1 MSPWQPRGEEQHLFI
16 SKNNLQSAD
25 SPPLLRGQ
33 REEAL
38 LCPAAGPLRAGEAG
52 GPHLRVL
59 LRAHTG
65 TGGRP
70 GVGPGLEV
78 GLPRDELAVRRHRP
92 RPLANALVAAG
103 QVRGARGPGVG
114 RVLLEGPRE
123 DVVVLPRG
131 SCGGGEADIG
141 PPRLQPHRVLEA
153 QWRVDHRRVH
163 VVDEDTQTAQA
174 VGLYKLQATR
184 TAGVRPM
191 HPHTSSVTICS
202 GWTNRRASL
211 ADSHHA
217 HPPRATHTLR
227 ERCRLAL
234 RRRTWNR

>member
-1 MSPWQPRGEEQHLFI
+1 MVDVQNKPEWGDLLAQLAVRSPVSLEIPGSSHTGRALHYRQFG
-16 SKNNLQSAD
+16 A
-25 SPPLLRGQ
+25 PPVNEAGQ
-33 REEAL
+33 LTIYNFKPERTQ
-38 LCPAAGPLRAGEAG
+38 RAGEQSREAHRTKASGKIG
-52 GPHLRVL
+52 G
-59 LRAHTG
+59 
-65 TGGRP
+65 GGG
-70 GVGPGLEV
+70 GVGGY
-78 GLPRDELAVRRHRP
+78 
-92 RPLANALVAAG
+92 
-103 QVRGARGPGVG
+103 
-114 RVLLEGPRE
+114 
-123 DVVVLPRG
+123 
-131 SCGGGEADIG
+131 
-141 PPRLQPHRVLEA
+141 
-153 QWRVDHRRVH
+153 RRVH
-163 VVDEDTQTAQA
+163 VVDEDPQTAQA